1 MPLNVTVDVER
12 RIVISQ
18 GWGTVRDDD
27 LLAGRRRLL
36 SDASFDPAFDRIWD
50 LSGVA
55 EVQLSDEVLHQFASH
70 SLSNPN
76 VHRAIVCVAPQVV
89 QRALDFVS
97 ACQQRHQPVSIFPTS
112 AQATEWMEQ
121 TARS

>member
-1 MPLNVTVDVER
+1 MNVTVDAER

-27 LLAGRRRLL
+27 LRAGRRRLL
-36 SDASFDPAFDRIWD
+36 SDASFDPTFDRIWD

-55 EVQLSDEVLHQFASH
+55 EMQLSDEVLRQFASH
-70 SLSNPN
+70 SLSNSN
-76 VHRAIVCVAPQVV
+76 VQRAIVCVAPQVV

-97 ACQQRHQPVSIFPTS
+97 ACQRRHQPVSIFPTS
-112 AQATEWMEQ
+112 AQATEWIEQ
-121 TARS
+121 TARP